1 MQNFE
6 NRVEGTNVHPH
17 ALQDFTL
24 IAIHRDF
31 ERFKQNAELRVR
43 FFLPP
48 AVANADKK
56 VFVEAVELQDS
67 FHYFM
72 QAKSSSAWK
81 RGNWNVFGPWPTKDV
96 IDPLGLLSENIGVL
110 AAYRAGMDHLPV
122 DVYASHIGDSKL
134 PTTSMR
140 SVFPA
145 ARRSSRRFKAES
157 AMCSRWSA
165 MNSFYRAVCP
175 L

>member
-1 MQNFE
+1 VAKMSQSTSLSISLVIAGIFLNSQPAAFAQVQGMQNFQ
-6 NRVEGTNVHPH
+6 NRVEGTNVHPN

-31 ERFKQNAELRVR
+31 ELFQQNAELRVR

-48 AVANADKK
+48 VAAIADKK

-81 RGNWNVFGPWPTKDV
+81 NGNWNIFGPWPTKDV

-110 AAYRAGMDHLPV
+110 AGYR
-122 DVYASHIGDSKL
+122 S
-134 PTTSMR
+134 
-140 SVFPA
+140 
-145 ARRSSRRFKAES
+145 
-157 AMCSRWSA
+157 
-165 MNSFYRAVCP
+165 
-175 L
+175 